1 MPILSEED
9 LERFRTKVCTLAS
22 SLRCDFGIE
31 RCNYSHNLYWARRCP
46 FYLRDSSILRYIPAC
61 CPDVELGPGSAVL
74 KNTCP
79 RGNNC
84 SFAHSLEEM
93 NYHPL
98 IYKTEL
104 CKEYRVGR
112 CKTYYCHMV
121 HGLAE
126 FRVPRDYLLPRK
138 RGLQIPVYSHVTI
151 VDNIRNIQGGSG
163 SSGQGKEKNRHQQ
176 DYDTPKKA
184 QQQSLVQQPVNS
196 SKQPAQQSRNAPQKP
211 RADQRKLEPV
221 VSIHSLPEKPDFT
234 DMFEGITWGHGL
246 VEFDNKKGADPVVN
260 GLKMDNAT
268 LSGGSHAG
276 DDNSKKVADLHN
288 RAKLNDRI
296 GEFSGSDTEST
307 TPWYGKG
314 IDAPNP
320 PNYTF
325 SSFDSIFQESLKA
338 LQRTSSETASGE
350 SLSKINSMLTS
361 DEVLADC
368 VNVVRNVDDWK
379 QIPPLPPSLSLQ
391 RTSDDEQVVESAA
404 SKDSNASLLDYV
416 YTTVSQHCNAIAEK
430 CVHTSN
436 DRANL
441 NLICK
446 EAHNLWQLI
455 VSIQSLLY
463 DSASVYTDEDGSKSD
478 CEGLDGQWSSLGSFY
493 SELLEAYESES
504 VKTTG
509 SNVTANGVRV
519 SSFTGATREGN
530 IR

>member
-1 MPILSEED
+1 
-9 LERFRTKVCTLAS
+9 
-22 SLRCDFGIE
+22 
-31 RCNYSHNLYWARRCP
+31 
-46 FYLRDSSILRYIPAC
+46 
-61 CPDVELGPGSAVL
+61 
-74 KNTCP
+74 
-79 RGNNC
+79 
-84 SFAHSLEEM
+84 
-93 NYHPL
+93 
-98 IYKTEL
+98 
-104 CKEYRVGR
+104 
-112 CKTYYCHMV
+112 
-121 HGLAE
+121 
-126 FRVPRDYLLPRK
+126 
-138 RGLQIPVYSHVTI
+138 
-151 VDNIRNIQGGSG
+151 
-163 SSGQGKEKNRHQQ
+163 
-176 DYDTPKKA
+176 
-184 QQQSLVQQPVNS
+184 
-196 SKQPAQQSRNAPQKP
+196 
-211 RADQRKLEPV
+211 
-221 VSIHSLPEKPDFT
+221 
-234 DMFEGITWGHGL
+234 
-246 VEFDNKKGADPVVN
+246 
-260 GLKMDNAT
+260 
-268 LSGGSHAG
+268 
-276 DDNSKKVADLHN
+276 
-288 RAKLNDRI
+288 
-296 GEFSGSDTEST
+296 
-307 TPWYGKG
+307 
-314 IDAPNP
+314 
-320 PNYTF
+320 
-325 SSFDSIFQESLKA
+325 
-338 LQRTSSETASGE
+338 
-350 SLSKINSMLTS
+350 MLTS